1 MGVIKLAFFAPIIL
15 VSFPVLIALFTNNS
29 TFFEEAF
36 KTFGNGF
43 DIVIS
48 SFQLFVDIGSVLPG
62 RIYPLYVLAIGL
74 LVGMFAIALLHT
86 VVQILATIGI
96 FK

>member
-1 MGVIKLAFFAPIIL
+1 MSLIRLVVMAPIIA
-15 VSFPVLIALFTNNS
+15 VAFPVLVALFTNNQS
-29 TFFEEAF
+29 FFEQAF

-62 RIYPLYVLAIGL
+62 RIYPLYVMAIGL
-74 LVGMFAIALLHT
+74 LFGIFAIALLHT
-86 VVQILATIGI
+86 VVQILSTIGI